1 MVGSLRFR
9 GGSAALVVG
18 VALTLTACAGSR
30 VPQPGAAAQAPIAD
44 MAPSQPAVAALPRVP
59 DPAPNSA
66 PPAEAQRLVGLKG
79 DVLRG
84 WIGNTMFIR
93 RDGIAEIWRFA
104 GGTCFLDVFLY
115 READGLRVAHLDA
128 RPRTGIQRITPQSCY
143 GSILA
148 ERKAAPAPPS

>member
-1 MVGSLRFR
+1 MVGSLRLR
-9 GGSAALVVG
+9 GYACAALVVS
-18 VALTLTACAGSR
+18 VALTLTACADSR
-30 VPQPGAAAQAPIAD
+30 VAPPGAAATAPTANA
-44 MAPSQPAVAALPRVP
+44 APSQQPAIAALPRVP

-84 WIGNTMFIR
+84 WIGNTVFIR

-104 GGTCFLDVFLY
+104 ANSCFLDVFLY
-115 READGLRVAHLDA
+115 REGDGLRVAHLDA
-128 RPRTGIQRITPQSCY
+128 RPRTGAARITPQSCY

-148 ERKAAPAPPS
+148 ERKGQPPS